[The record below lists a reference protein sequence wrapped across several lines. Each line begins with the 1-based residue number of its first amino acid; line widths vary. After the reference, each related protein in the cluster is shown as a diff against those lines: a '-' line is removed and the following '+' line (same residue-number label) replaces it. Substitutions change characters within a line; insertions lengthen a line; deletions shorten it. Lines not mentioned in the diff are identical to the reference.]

1 MRRQKFRLPKF
12 ILFGSITIKKAW
24 AKLSLTQ
31 DDLIMFERS
40 CISYIQF
47 VIGRLAQLV
56 SATVLHTV
64 GRGFESLSAH
74 TLII

>member
-47 VIGRLAQLV
+47 VIGALGA
-56 SATVLHTV
+56 V
-64 GRGFESLSAH
+64 G
-74 TLII
+74 